1 MTSDQKRKR
10 VESAFAAAAAGA
22 AAAAADV
29 DSEPHHDLVTVH
41 SGDSGFEDSG
51 GPDGLKSREG
61 LGGGKSGKC
70 SKAAEGPPSAF
81 AVAAATA
88 EDTEAARTYASVLP
102 RPLFPPRSGDE
113 NQNTSNMYGPASL
126 SSGGVD
132 IVGKLLENI
141 ARNGKPSGDQ
151 GFKPCFEFPDDI
163 PVFTADHES
172 KLLCECHNFALPDG
186 RSAMMARCDAGDNC
200 VGKNSNIEGHEA
212 SGGGVVLR
220 SLLTPEE
227 LTVFQL
233 TGESPK
239 ESRLCVLCAR
249 WYQASAYFWC
259 QETRNE
265 KVLQNTIIKWYVNP
279 RDCPGGY
286 RSEMMVP
293 MGAYPGWR
301 CMVGPVACNALHK
314 LRLVKRGRSW
324 WVDQSAMLWRDPTER
339 AVESDTGRVRLFR

>member
-1 MTSDQKRKR
+1 M
-10 VESAFAAAAAGA
+10 SAFAI
-22 AAAAADV
+22 ADASLEA
-29 DSEPHHDLVTVH
+29 D
-41 SGDSGFEDSG
+41 
-51 GPDGLKSREG
+51 
-61 LGGGKSGKC
+61 
-70 SKAAEGPPSAF
+70 
-81 AVAAATA
+81 
-88 EDTEAARTYASVLP
+88 EAAKAYLSILP
-102 RPLFPPRSGDE
+102 RPLIAPRSSVSTE
-113 NQNTSNMYGPASL
+113 CNTPQMYGPASL

-141 ARNGKPSGDQ
+141 ARNGKPAGEQ

-172 KLLCECHNFALPDG
+172 KLLCECHSFALPDG
-186 RSAMMARCDAGDNC
+186 RSVMMPSCDAGDNC
-200 VGKNSNIEGHEA
+200 VGKNSNLDGHEA

-220 SLLTPEE
+220 SLMTPEE
-227 LTVFQL
+227 LTVFEL

-239 ESRLCVLCAR
+239 EARLCILCAR

-265 KVLQNTIIKWYVNP
+265 KVLQNTIINWYVNP
-279 RDCPGGY
+279 RDCVGGY
-286 RSEMMVP
+286 RSETMVP

-324 WVDQSAMLWRDPTER
+324 WVDQSKLLWREPSETSNEDASTR
-339 AVESDTGRVRLFR
+339 RVQLFR